1 MKSLKMIKLPNPS
14 IESDPAMIKRTL
26 PYNGNA
32 VTEKSFAFS
41 FACFDREHELF
52 NLGDN
57 SNQCGVVRGNWFL
70 DLIDCLKNVC
80 NCNIYELKTSTH
92 DLHPVDWES
101 TNVTPPKNY
110 EQLDFKQFRINKS
123 KGRVIG
129 FCLDNI
135 FYVMWFD
142 PHHNLTNSEGYGTAT
157 YHYRP
162 QSDYEKNVQK
172 LKVLDDENQYLKGEL
187 KAAEDLLAGK

>member
-1 MKSLKMIKLPNPS
+1 MIKLPNPS

-123 KGRVIG
+123 KGRVILYWNTNPKIAPTAKEITPAQRKFG
-129 FCLDNI
+129 CLFKSSI
-135 FYVMWFD
+135 
-142 PHHNLTNSEGYGTAT
+142 L
-157 YHYRP
+157 
-162 QSDYEKNVQK
+162 
-172 LKVLDDENQYLKGEL
+172 YLSLFFLPITK
-187 KAAEDLLAGK
+187 